1 MSRLTGIVS
10 YPRGAKYIV
19 DGTEYSVGTQLYAV
33 GVYLVVSQGSKTL
46 SQLTLTAKNAAKFMN
61 KLAKLKEEGKI
72 EKVVFGAQISVKE
85 RGGMLEEHIEP
96 WEKPED
102 FLSSIII
109 SSRID
114 GAKFDPRP
122 SKKAFRLYEWDWHVH
137 RNTSNSGYV
146 VSEYT
151 RGVAVTGKPY
161 DDESRAIKEAAK
173 ELKFHGRERV
183 NENINRLPIINK

>member
-1 MSRLTGIVS
+1 MSRRTGIVS
-10 YPRGAKYIV
+10 YPRGATYTV
-19 DGTEYSVGTQLYAV
+19 GGTEYSVGTQLYAV
-33 GVYLVVSQGSKTL
+33 GVYLVVTQGSKTL
-46 SQLTLTAKNAAKFMN
+46 SQLTLTPKDAAKFMN
-61 KLAKLKEEGKI
+61 KIGKLKEEGKI
-72 EKVVFGAQISVKE
+72 EKVIFGAQISVSNKDA
-85 RGGMLEEHIEP
+85 MYEEHIEP

-102 FLSSIII
+102 YLSSIII
-109 SSRID
+109 SSKID

-161 DDESRAIKEAAK
+161 DTESRAIKEAAK

-183 NENINRLPIINK
+183 NENMKRLPIINK